1 MKQTRH
7 LDEYRYSFRYHYR
20 NLLVSVSINSFALKC
35 VVCLVTK
42 GLDMR
47 EVWFHETYVGVPFT
61 SMSNMFQL
69 ERHYTIA
76 LPFSKNGPFTR
87 IHVHVHLTRV
97 DATY

>member
-35 VVCLVTK
+35 VVCLDQGGGICV
-42 GLDMR
+42 
-47 EVWFHETYVGVPFT
+47 VWFEETYVGVPFT

-69 ERHYTIA
+69 ERHYTITM
-76 LPFSKNGPFTR
+76 PCSKNGPFTR
-87 IHVHVHLTRV
+87 IHVHVHLTRI